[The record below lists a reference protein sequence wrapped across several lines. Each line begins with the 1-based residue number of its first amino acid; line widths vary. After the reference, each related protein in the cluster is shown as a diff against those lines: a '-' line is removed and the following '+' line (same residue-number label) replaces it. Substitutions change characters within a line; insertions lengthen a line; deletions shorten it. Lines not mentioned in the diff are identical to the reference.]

1 MTDHQPPAS
10 VESNALSSQHSQH
23 SPRDPSARHCGLVA
37 VVGAPNAGKST
48 LVNALVGQKVAIVS
62 PKAQTTRT
70 RLMGVAIEGDTQLL
84 LVDTPGIFEPNRRFD
99 RAMVAAAWGGTEGAD
114 VIALVVDGKGGLGPK
129 VTEIVEALK
138 GRSEPIYLVLNKV
151 DLADKPKLLLYAE
164 RLNALLPFAETFFI
178 SAQTGDGVGHFKQ
191 VLARALPQGP
201 WHYPEDQVSDASER
215 ALAAEVT
222 REQLYLQLHAELP
235 YASVI
240 ETEKFVDREDGS
252 AEIHQQIMVERA
264 SQRAIVLGKGGA
276 RIREIGAR
284 ARAELAVLLDRPVHL
299 YLHVKVKPGWDED
312 RGIYRDLGLD
322 WVE

>member
-1 MTDHQPPAS
+1 MNDIS
-10 VESNALSSQHSQH
+10 EV
-23 SPRDPSARHCGLVA
+23 SAGKQRCGLVA

-70 RLMGVAIEGDTQLL
+70 KLMGVAIRDETQLL
-84 LVDTPGIFEPNRRFD
+84 LVDTPGIFEPKRRFD
-99 RAMVAAAWGGTEGAD
+99 RAMVAAAWGGAEGAD
-114 VIALVVDGKGGLGPK
+114 VIALVVDAKGGLGPK
-129 VTEIVEALK
+129 VTEIAEALK

-151 DLADKPKLLLYAE
+151 DLADKPKLLLHAE

-178 SAQTGDGVGHFKQ
+178 SAQTGDGVPEFKNA
-191 VLARALPQGP
+191 LAAAMPAGP

-235 YASVI
+235 YASVV
-240 ETEKFVDREDGS
+240 ETEKFEEREDGS
-252 AEIHQQIMVERA
+252 AEIHQQILVERVT
-264 SQRAIVLGKGGA
+264 QRAIVLGKGGA

-299 YLHVKVKPGWDED
+299 YLHVKVKPDWDED
-312 RGIYRDLGLD
+312 RSVYRDLGLD
-322 WVE
+322 WVD